1 MASVSQLAS
10 VSNYRG
16 LITVGIRRGVCAQA
30 TVESDIMR
38 PSQSRE
44 QSMGIAYYVSDSDGI
59 GGHLRDRASDFR
71 VREREALETQPVDAD
86 PGAYPALVFRA
97 TLTDRDTNGFAD
109 ELAGRLGISRERI
122 TWAGTK
128 DKRAITTQLFSIRN
142 FEDDSLPELP
152 GAEIDIVGRAGR
164 PVLFGD
170 HFGNEFDL
178 TVRDTHS
185 NVTERLDEIT
195 ADLQV
200 FAGAEDPRGQRDP
213 ADGLHSDDRVVAI
226 PNFFGQQRFGTLRP
240 VTHTVGLAIV
250 RGDWKKAVLAYLGN
264 PSEREPA
271 DTQDAREYVERTHD
285 WQGAIDRFPSHLRY
299 ERSMAHRL
307 VETGGTDPDHF
318 REALTA
324 VPSNLQS
331 LFVHAAQSY
340 LFNRMLSLRLKRG
353 LPFDTPVAGDVVCFV
368 DEHGLPDTDRRQS
381 VTESRVDTVAR
392 HCERGRA
399 FVTAPLIGTETE
411 LSGGEQGDIERQV
424 LDEVDLTPDAF
435 DLPGE
440 FDSTGTQRPILLQTE
455 LSIECDPL
463 TFSFFLPNGSY
474 ATVLMREYLKTNPE
488 AME

>member
-1 MASVSQLAS
+1 
-10 VSNYRG
+10 
-16 LITVGIRRGVCAQA
+16 
-30 TVESDIMR
+30 MR
-38 PSQSRE
+38 PSQTRE
-44 QSMGIAYYVSDSDGI
+44 QAMGIAYYVSDSDGI
-59 GGHLRDRASDFR
+59 GGRLRDRSSDFR
-71 VREREALETQPVDAD
+71 VRECEALETQSVDAD

-109 ELAGRLGISRERI
+109 ELASRLAISRERI

-128 DKRAITTQLFSIRN
+128 DKHAITTQLFSIRN
-142 FEDDSLPELP
+142 FEDGSLPELP

-178 TVRDTHS
+178 VIRDTHS
-185 NVTERLDEIT
+185 NVTERLGDIT
-195 ADLQV
+195 ADLRR
-200 FAGAEDPRGQRDP
+200 FAGAEDPRTHTHG
-213 ADGLHSDDRVVAI
+213 SDSDSDLAEGTGGGVVEFDDEEIAV

-240 VTHTVGLAIV
+240 VTHKVGLAIV

-271 DTQDAREYVERTHD
+271 GTQDAREYVERTHD
-285 WQGAIDRFPSHLRY
+285 WQEAINRFPSHLRY
-299 ERSMAHRL
+299 ERAMAHRL
-307 VETGGTDPDHF
+307 AETGGTDSDHF
-318 REALTA
+318 REALTT

-340 LFNRMLSLRLKRG
+340 LFNQMLSLRLKRG
-353 LPFDTPVAGDVVCFV
+353 LPFDTPVVGDVVCFV
-368 DEHGLPDTDRRQS
+368 DEHGLPDSDRRQS
-381 VTESRVDTVAR
+381 VTESRVDTIAR

-399 FVTAPLIGTETE
+399 FVTAPLVGTETE
-411 LSGGEQGDIERQV
+411 LSGGEQGEIERQV
-424 LDEVDLTPDAF
+424 LNEMDLTPDAF

-455 LSIECDPL
+455 LSIEYDPL

-474 ATVLMREYLKTNPE
+474 ATVLMREYLKTDPE